1 MQRCHVCGGWCSG
14 ARQCSPLAGE
24 TARGSATSDEQASS
38 RRWEVRPP
46 VLRRLA
52 QPLRPRLRLWQWR
65 EAQRP
70 QRSST
75 SIEWCPSLFWL
86 TRPAPAMGS
95 LGWAR
100 CYWCGEWEEGMY
112 IMDGVDHPLCELCSD
127 RWEPPQPD
135 ARARLAKEL
144 ECIFPARVAWEIAE
158 LTHHWHEP

>member
-1 MQRCHVCGGWCSG
+1 MFPTGRRNGQRQRDLRRAGLIPPMGGAPAS
-14 ARQCSPLAGE
+14 ASTP
-24 TARGSATSDEQASS
+24 GSAAATATAAVAVAGGSAAAAIFYIYRVVS
-38 RRWEVRPP
+38 VAI
-46 VLRRLA
+46 LA
-52 QPLRPRLRLWQWR
+52 QAFFCQQIWRP
-65 EAQRP
+65 
-70 QRSST
+70 
-75 SIEWCPSLFWL
+75 
-86 TRPAPAMGS
+86 RPAPAMGS

-112 IMDGVDHPLCELCSD
+112 IIDGVDHPLCELCSD